1 MSFLKKIL
9 LFLLT
14 ITPFSCGRGPGEY
27 SGLCSADCSTA
38 LIATNDMEIKS
49 LIDET
54 IQLDC
59 NNKKVGDDH
68 VNVPFRFKILRP
80 YLDINPDDSTKE
92 TIKSQVPAPHIS
104 FSYTL
109 INGEIKNGLV
119 NDFQTTCT
127 DSCGVG
133 LLEVTPICKAKDN
146 QLKLLLQSGPISKII
161 QITIK
166 GATL

>member
-9 LFLLT
+9 LFIFT

-38 LIATNDMEIKS
+38 LIATNDMEIKP

-59 NNKKVGDDH
+59 NNKKEGDNH
-68 VNVPFRFKILRP
+68 VNVPFRFKVLRP
-80 YLDINPDDSTKE
+80 YLEIKPDDPKQE
-92 TIKSQVPAPHIS
+92 TVKSQVPAPHIS

-109 INGEIKNGLV
+109 INGDIKGPV
-119 NDFQTTCT
+119 NDFKTNCS

-133 LLEVTPICKAKDN
+133 LLEVTPICKNQDN
-146 QLKLLLQSGPISKII
+146 QLKLLIQSGPISKTIE
-161 QITIK
+161 ITIK
-166 GATL
+166 GVQR